1 MDRNTRHNKIIS
13 RLEKA
18 DSPVSAGILAKELG
32 ISRQI
37 IVQDIALL
45 RASGYNVSSLSR
57 GYMLD
62 TNKSAEK
69 IFKVIH
75 SDEDTQKELNL
86 IVDLGGTVKDV
97 FVYHKI
103 YGKVSAVL
111 NIKSRYDVKNF
122 INNISEGKSSLLK
135 NVTSSFH
142 YHTVSAENIE
152 TLDLIEKELDN
163 KGFLAPLKEYEP
175 F

>member
-1 MDRNTRHNKIIS
+1 MNKSARQDRIIS
-13 RLEKA
+13 RLTNAK
-18 DSPVSAGILAKELG
+18 SPVSASILAKELG

-37 IVQDIALL
+37 VVQDIALL
-45 RASGYNVSSLSR
+45 RAAGYNVSSLSR

-62 TNKSAEK
+62 TNKSAERV
-69 IFKVIH
+69 FKVVH

-86 IVDLGGTVKDV
+86 IVDMGGTVKDV

-122 INNISEGKSSLLK
+122 IKDISAGKSSLLK

-142 YHTVSAENIE
+142 YHTVSAENDL
-152 TLDLIEKELDN
+152 TLDLIEKELGEN
-163 KGFLAPLKEYEP
+163 GFLAPLQEYEP